1 MKLGLCF
8 SGGGIKGAAH
18 IGVLKALEEEKIK
31 IDFISGTSS
40 GSIIATMYAIGYKPE
55 EIYFLIKK
63 YAKEINY
70 IGINNIIKLIYGIII
85 KHKINITC
93 LNDGK
98 KLRKIIKKLCEE
110 KNVKNMSDI
119 KMPLLIP
126 SVDLNNGDVHIFTS
140 HIYRKEYSDKIIYEN
155 NVEIDLAVCASCAYP
170 GIFSPVNYKKTQL
183 IDGGIREN
191 IPWKET
197 KMIGADKVISVVFDK
212 KMEEN
217 NDKNI
222 FDIISESISLLSR
235 ELSIYELIGADYLIR
250 INTKEISLLDN
261 TKIDE
266 LYNMGYKETKKN
278 INKIKKIITH

>member
-18 IGVLKALEEEKIK
+18 IGVLKALEEQKIK

-40 GSIIATMYAIGYKPE
+40 GSIIAAMYAIGYKPE
-55 EIYFLIKK
+55 EIYYLIKK

-70 IGINNIIKLIYGIII
+70 IGVNNIIKLIYGIIV
-85 KHKINITC
+85 KHRINISC

-98 KLRKIIKKLCEE
+98 KLRRIIKKLCQN
-110 KNVKNMSDI
+110 KNVIKMSDI

-126 SVDLNNGDVHIFTS
+126 SVDLNTGNIHIFTS
-140 HIYRKEYSDKIIYEN
+140 HIYRREYSDNIIYEN
-155 NVEIDLAVCASCAYP
+155 NVEVDLAVCASSAYP
-170 GIFSPVNYKKTQL
+170 GIFSPIKYKKTEL

-212 KMEEN
+212 NIEEN
-217 NDKNI
+217 NSKNI

-235 ELSIYELIGADYLIR
+235 ELSIYELIGADFLIK
-250 INTKEISLLDN
+250 INTGDVSLLDY
-261 TKIDE
+261 KRIDE
-266 LYNMGYKETKKN
+266 LYNLGYKTAKEE
-278 INKIKKIITH
+278 INKIKKIIR

>member
-55 EIYFLIKK
+55 EIYYLIKK

-85 KHKINITC
+85 KHKINIC
-93 LNDGK
+93 SLNDGK

-110 KNVKNMSDI
+110 KGVRNMNDI

-126 SVDLNNGDVHIFTS
+126 CVDLNSGNVHIFTS

-155 NVEIDLAVCASCAYP
+155 NVEVDLAVCASSAYP
-170 GIFSPVNYKKTQL
+170 GIFSPIKYKKAEL
-183 IDGGIREN
+183 IDGGIR
-191 IPWKET
+191 
-197 KMIGADKVISVVFDK
+197 
-212 KMEEN
+212 
-217 NDKNI
+217 
-222 FDIISESISLLSR
+222 
-235 ELSIYELIGADYLIR
+235 
-250 INTKEISLLDN
+250 
-261 TKIDE
+261 
-266 LYNMGYKETKKN
+266 
-278 INKIKKIITH
+278 